1 MSQTATTNLAPAEPR
16 SPFMTK
22 IAMEVDPQAID
33 NLMSDALDFC
43 SYWCR
48 RVAVSGA
55 LPDGAEYRSEVVS
68 RGGRLKFHLRDQ
80 PATFTLDRVSLLTGV
95 GRYAASHGKWVLS
108 TEADYDAT
116 DADAVLQLA
125 LFGEIIYG

>member
-16 SPFMTK
+16 APFMTK
-22 IAMEVDPQAID
+22 ITMEVDPQAID

-43 SYWCR
+43 AYWCR
-48 RVAVSGA
+48 RVAVAGA
-55 LPDGAEYRSEVVS
+55 TPEGAEYRSEVVS
-68 RGGRLKFHLRDQ
+68 RGGKLKFYLNDQ
-80 PATFTLDRVSLLTGV
+80 PATLTLDRASFLTGV
-95 GRYAASHGKWVLS
+95 ARYAESHGKWVLS
-108 TEADYDAT
+108 PASDYDAA